1 MACRP
6 TVAAALGVDKHRKPG
21 YVSAIVMIRY
31 TPLSMDTR
39 PAALGELAA
48 KLADRLG
55 SERVLADEAQR
66 VLLSS
71 DLYVEGQACLLAIR
85 PADAS
90 SLAAAVGLITEA
102 GLAVCP
108 RGGGLSYT
116 GGYTP
121 MTDRSVVVDTRDLA
135 GIIELDA
142 TDMTLTVGAG
152 TTWEAID
159 KALAPHGLRLPF
171 FGTFSGRMATVG
183 GGLSGGAVFFGSA
196 RYGTAAD
203 QVLDLEVVCAD
214 GQVLRT
220 GQAAFRNGRPF
231 YRSHGPDLT
240 GLFLHDGG
248 AFGIKTSATF
258 RLIERPA
265 HAGFLSWAFPD
276 AASAAAALSAIGRA
290 GVAEEAYVF
299 DPATTARG
307 MAAGD
312 LASDLR
318 RLRGIIGGQGSLAAG
333 LKAGVR
339 VAMAGRKLVPEGWHS
354 LHLAAAGRSQAAL
367 TADLE
372 QAGRLLGQHGG
383 REIPPSIPMAARAAP
398 FDNLNGVLGPQ
409 GERWLALNAK
419 LRHGDAAKL
428 ITAFGALMDRYRGR
442 MAAARVTYSTLFSVM
457 GTSSFSFEAVYHWPD
472 SWLPLH
478 RAVATP
484 AFLARL
490 PPDTPNPEGAA
501 LVAEL
506 RERTLDLYDELGV
519 ASNQIGRTYRYYDN
533 LAPGTRSLLDA
544 LKSTLDPRGL
554 MNPGVLAS
562 RRR

>member
-1 MACRP
+1 MENQAHASSELTARLVAC
-6 TVAAALGVDKHRKPG
+6 
-21 YVSAIVMIRY
+21 
-31 TPLSMDTR
+31 
-39 PAALGELAA
+39 
-48 KLADRLG
+48 LG
-55 SERVLADEAQR
+55 SERVLGEDGQR
-66 VLLSS
+66 TLLSS
-71 DLYVEGQACLLAIR
+71 DLYVEGETCALAIR
-85 PADAS
+85 PADAG
-90 SLAAAVGLITEA
+90 SLAEAVRLITDA
-102 GLAVCP
+102 GYAICP

-121 MTDRSVVVDTRDLA
+121 TDTASVIVDTRDLA

-142 TDMTLTVGAG
+142 GDMTLTAGAG

-214 GQVLRT
+214 GRILRT

-265 HAGFLSWAFPD
+265 HTGFLSWAFPD

-312 LASDLR
+312 LGSDLR
-318 RLRGIIGGQGSLAAG
+318 RLRGIITGQGSITAG
-333 LKAGVR
+333 LKAGAR

-354 LHLAAAGRSQAAL
+354 LHLAAAGRSKAAL
-367 TADLE
+367 QADLE

-398 FDNLNGVLGPQ
+398 FDNLDGVLGPH

-419 LRHGDAAKL
+419 LRHSDAAK
-428 ITAFGALMDRYRGR
+428 IIAGFESLMAHYRER
-442 MAAARVTYSTLFSVM
+442 MAATRVTHSMLLSAMNTST
-457 GTSSFSFEAVYHWPD
+457 FSFEAVYHWPD
-472 SWLPLH
+472 RWLPLH
-478 RAVATP
+478 RAVAAP

-533 LAPGTRSLLDA
+533 LAADTRSLLDA
-544 LKSTLDPRGL
+544 LKSALDPRGL
-554 MNPGVLAS
+554 MNPGVVVA